1 MNKVLKQGDPS
12 IVKEFSLERLDDEI
26 GDLQRLLTTP
36 DQRIGFCHNDLQYGN
51 IMISEKDDSVT
62 IIVGLA
68 TTVYIIFLCYY
79 SGSDPYGSWFH
90 MFFHGFAYNI
100 KKLFPLLLH
109 ARR

>member
-12 IVKEFSLERLDDEI
+12 IVKEFSLERLDEEI

-68 TTVYIIFLCYY
+68 TTVPIMFHCHY
-79 SGSDPYGSWFH
+79 SGSDPYGSWFR
-90 MFFHGFAYNI
+90 MFFHGFVCKQSI
-100 KKLFPLLLH
+100 ISFH
-109 ARR
+109 FW